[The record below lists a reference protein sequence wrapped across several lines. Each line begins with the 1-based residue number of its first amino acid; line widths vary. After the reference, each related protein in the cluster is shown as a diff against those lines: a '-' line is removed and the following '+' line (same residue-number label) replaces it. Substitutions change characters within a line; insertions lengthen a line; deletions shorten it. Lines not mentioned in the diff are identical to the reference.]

1 MTTKQFQLKEQLD
14 NVLKEYS
21 ATWKTATTEKRATG
35 NISRKTTR
43 KLITLEKQIE
53 TINAEFDKCV
63 RSSYTPKYY
72 W

>member
-1 MTTKQFQLKEQLD
+1 MTTKQFQLKEQLE

-21 ATWKTATTEKRATG
+21 ETWKTAKSEKRVNG
-35 NISRKTTR
+35 FISRKTTR
-43 KLITLEKQIE
+43 KLVTLEKQIE

-63 RSSYTPKYY
+63 RSSYTPKYF